1 MDNAPFYIS
10 LGHRTAAV
18 APTLA
23 HNTGLTVIIGGLFSI
38 IILGLWWLTRRW
50 HPKHLQ
56 APWWVALLVALML
69 GLLAGTLLGVRAAAS
84 GPVTAYS
91 LGGTWHLH
99 FPLDNHRYFVAIT
112 ADHNGS
118 LSGGNGGGGH
128 YQQDWDTGYPDTDTI
143 EALVS
148 DGAFDDNQLDGTCSS
163 PAYPATGNAASDF
176 SCALAYANTKGISF
190 DLLTAVGGS
199 STATSSTTRLVTIP
213 HITVSQSSRVF
224 TIQLSYHE
232 AMNPAV
238 APIISYGADL
248 SSALTFNSGVW
259 TADNTIYLATST
271 ITGVRN
277 ITGIVATV
285 SGGQAQA
292 DGAAPATTAGAPFN
306 IDTRLPIITLWG
318 PATMTIAHHAT
329 LFDPL
334 AGAVSGSGATLT
346 VSASGAVDTSTVGA
360 YSVVYTIADA
370 YGNTASTTRTMQVAD
385 TTAGQMALQ
394 TNTALTSTVSQA
406 IVTPNNIA
414 PAIITIAS
422 DAVSPSLNV
431 ASVMSGT
438 AAVMPGSITAQAT
451 LSGNNVT
458 AFIPAGAHI
467 STADASAWDSIIN
480 LPQQGDSSL
489 APSSGG
495 GTTYAMSSA
504 VEFGHGTL
512 ALVSTLP
519 VSLRFAGQAGRF
531 AAWSHGG
538 SFHPITITCNDATN
552 PTNLSADGNCVISVA
567 GDLVVWTK
575 HLSTFFTYT
584 QGATPVASGGGVAPP
599 PPGAAT
605 LSISPATTTTTSATS
620 TVRATTTPESTLKI
634 TPAAPLAVAPTTTAS
649 SSIVSIIIVPTIKAV
664 TIFAQALFSPLRHI
678 LLALGFITVDAP
690 GWVQWLAS
698 ALSGILF
705 FTFLWILIKWQ
716 RVGGWL
722 DHHWRLL
729 RERMGKGR

>member
-567 GDLVVWTK
+567 GDTGRDAGRIRRRRCPSPAGRRNPLDLARNDHDHVCNIYGSRHHDTGEYPEDHTRRTARRSADHDRFIFHRFDHYRTHNQSGD
-575 HLSTFFTYT
+575 HLR
-584 QGATPVASGGGVAPP
+584 
-599 PPGAAT
+599 PGAV
-605 LSISPATTTTTSATS
+605 LSASAHPA
-620 TVRATTTPESTLKI
+620 RARLHYRRRPRLG
-634 TPAAPLAVAPTTTAS
+634 AVAR
-649 SSIVSIIIVPTIKAV
+649 
-664 TIFAQALFSPLRHI
+664 LRPLRHTV
-678 LLALGFITVDAP
+678 LHLPLDPHKMAACRRMVGSSLAVVAGED
-690 GWVQWLAS
+690 G
-698 ALSGILF
+698 
-705 FTFLWILIKWQ
+705 
-716 RVGGWL
+716 
-722 DHHWRLL
+722 
-729 RERMGKGR
+729 